1 MSECSNI
8 LAGTLYLSELDLPG
22 EDVLGVIVSQVDF
35 RGTAKRPSL
44 CDAIIRLQKVRYWEE
59 ISCMSQ

>member
-1 MSECSNI
+1 MLQRVTI
-8 LAGTLYLSELDLPG
+8 IRLDLDGLDSPG

-44 CDAIIRLQKVRYWEE
+44 CDTIIRLDQVGH
-59 ISCMSQ
+59 